1 MTEQNSI
8 SSAVFGLQDTLK
20 KLQQQWACLQ
30 SPSTSEKQPSGDY
43 NFLYKYPIIQSTKNK
58 NVELFALG
66 SVNLD
71 KAREEFSQHINIIR
85 NVCSQFE
92 TEVLGD
98 VMKMGVGADPAFR
111 KHFTHLKEQA
121 TLESTVMRVKDTL
134 SNTKDFFDKTLRE
147 KEESKSKIE
156 TQRLEKLAQSMG

>member
-1 MTEQNSI
+1 MAEQNSI

-20 KLQQQWACLQ
+20 KLRQQWQCLQ
-30 SPSTSEKQPSGDY
+30 DQPSNEKQPSGKAP
-43 NFLYKYPIIQSTKNK
+43 FLSERPHLIYPL
-58 NVELFALG
+58 ELFALG

-71 KAREEFSQHINIIR
+71 KAREDFSQHINVIR

-134 SNTKDFFDKTLRE
+134 SNTKEFFDKTLRD

>member
-1 MTEQNSI
+1 MVNRAFI
-8 SSAVFGLQDTLK
+8 SFHLSLISVSL
-20 KLQQQWACLQ
+20 
-30 SPSTSEKQPSGDY
+30 
-43 NFLYKYPIIQSTKNK
+43 
-58 NVELFALG
+58 ELHALG
-66 SVNLD
+66 TVNLD
-71 KAREEFSQHINIIR
+71 KAREEFSNQINIIR

-121 TLESTVMRVKDTL
+121 TLESTVLRVKDTL
-134 SNTKDFFDKTLRE
+134 RNTKEFFEKTMKE